1 MINKIRKEVEQA
13 TMQDLSSRRRQRE
26 LVYARA
32 IYFKLCKEKTT
43 STLKRI
49 AGTLGVNHATV
60 LHAINNV
67 FPLIKRDEPY
77 LYEIYSRIKNSD
89 DLKYIKENYNALR
102 KEHESLINK
111 YEKLIQL
118 KTVDEHEE
126 IVDIVRQI
134 PNEHIDVAKVRVKAM
149 VDMIKTYA

>member
-1 MINKIRKEVEQA
+1 MINKIRKEVEEA

-49 AGTLGVNHATV
+49 ADTLGLNHATV

-67 FPLIKRDEPY
+67 FPLIKKDEPY

-102 KEHESLINK
+102 KEHEGLINK
-111 YEKLIQL
+111 YEKLIRL
-118 KTVDEHEE
+118 KTVDEHTEL
-126 IVDIVRQI
+126 VDIVRQI
-134 PNEHIDVAKVRVKAM
+134 PNEHIETAKVRVKAM
-149 VDMIKTYA
+149 VDIIKNYA

>member
-26 LVYARA
+26 LVCARA

-43 STLKRI
+43 STLKSI
-49 AGTLGVNHATV
+49 ADTLGLNHATV
-60 LHAINNV
+60 LHGINNV
-67 FPLIKRDEPY
+67 FPLIKKDEPY

-149 VDMIKTYA
+149 VDMIKNYA

>member
-32 IYFKLCKEKTT
+32 IYFKLCKEKTS

-67 FPLIKRDEPY
+67 FPLIKKDEPY
-77 LYEIYSRIKNSD
+77 LYEVYSRIKNSD

-111 YEKLIQL
+111 YERLIQL
-118 KTVDEHEE
+118 KTVDDHEE

-149 VDMIKTYA
+149 VDIIKNYA

>member
-1 MINKIRKEVEQA
+1 MIEKIRKEVEQA

>member
-32 IYFKLCKEKTT
+32 IYFKLCKEKTS

-67 FPLIKRDEPY
+67 FPLIKKDEPY
-77 LYEIYSRIKNSD
+77 LYEVYSKIKNSD

-111 YEKLIQL
+111 YERLIQL
-118 KTVDEHEE
+118 KTVDDHEE

-149 VDMIKTYA
+149 VDIIKNYA

>member
-1 MINKIRKEVEQA
+1 M
-13 TMQDLSSRRRQRE
+13 
-26 LVYARA
+26 
-32 IYFKLCKEKTT
+32 
-43 STLKRI
+43 
-49 AGTLGVNHATV
+49 
-60 LHAINNV
+60 
-67 FPLIKRDEPY
+67 
-77 LYEIYSRIKNSD
+77 
-89 DLKYIKENYNALR
+89 R

>member
-1 MINKIRKEVEQA
+1 MINKIRKEVEEA

-49 AGTLGVNHATV
+49 ADTLGLNHATV

-67 FPLIKRDEPY
+67 FPLIKKDEPY

-134 PNEHIDVAKVRVKAM
+134 PNEHIDVARVRVKAM
-149 VDMIKTYA
+149 VDMIKNYA

>member
-1 MINKIRKEVEQA
+1 MINKIRNEVEQA